1 MKFIHEDKN
10 PKNGDSR
17 VITKFLFFPMRL
29 GDTTIWLESAKIYQV
44 YVKDKNILPFLPI
57 QLKLGWN
64 NIRFEY
70 DD

>member
-1 MKFIHEDKN
+1 MELL
-10 PKNGDSR
+10 S
-17 VITKFLFFPMRL
+17 
-29 GDTTIWLESAKIYQV
+29 TIWLESAKIYQV